1 VNKVDSTQT
10 VYRPYPGVALVVT
23 PWGSVL
29 LGAPADAFKATR
41 RFCDQHALPFPKVLV
56 APPRLVVQ
64 AVPQFVPEFFLYDFL
79 FVHGAAFKPELM
91 DTRLQFVMRPEHMA
105 AAKKAL
111 TMTLVGPSHQE
122 LLGYAEAAPDCG
134 LDAET
139 CTFLSGLSRSMA
151 IKKAGHIRQ
160 VDDMVDMVP
169 FDANGQA
176 QLFAGRLQIVCD
188 DTQTLRLRSGGAEV
202 AVDLS
207 QSGPVTPFATL
218 PRPQAPLR
226 PQTFGMQALGTR
238 SGFDLSGPTTG
249 FVLWVNGRAI
259 LYDGPVGTR
268 HLLASQ
274 GLTLDDIDGIV
285 LSHCHEDHMGSFV
298 EMLLSGAR
306 PKVYTAEPIY
316 RSALVKLAS
325 YFNCSEAAAAQLM
338 DYVPVSPQQPKSLL
352 GADFH
357 FFYTAHAIPTLGV
370 AVQLLRGSRRYG
382 MQISGDT
389 LHHAGLDKMHQEG
402 TLSAARCAAM
412 KHRIP
417 EKKVP
422 NQLYLADVGEALI
435 HGHPQ
440 DWADNPNDVVYYHC
454 PDSAHTRSFNHPV
467 AQPGAVYSLL
477 EAPQTTAIL
486 PARLLRALQALQIDS
501 PATLSH
507 LLHAGTT
514 RTYAA
519 GDKVQCA
526 GSQGSDK
533 QLCLVVAGG
542 LQPCQWPHA
551 ANVRPRAGADAPAE
565 SASAAAAAPGP
576 DGEPAAKAADTPV
589 AGTDLSTALGPGD
602 FFGYFTA
609 EHAYAAQPLEAAI
622 PSEVFH
628 LDTALLTPLL
638 CEPGQQAWVRSLCRL
653 RPLIDRCALFAQLPP
668 QMRTT
673 LAHAAQLLQAAPG
686 AVLPTAGKEQSFLL
700 LLSGTARASGGVGT
714 PSGSSGLLGPQ
725 SFVGQH
731 AVLNLPPPHSEY
743 VVQQEVQCLSI
754 ACETLRL
761 LCKKSTVLQQTLLQA
776 AQ

>member
-1 VNKVDSTQT
+1 VNKVEGTQT

-29 LGAPADAFKATR
+29 LGAPADAFKATK
-41 RFCDQHALPFPKVLV
+41 RFCDQHALPFPRILV
-56 APPRLVVQ
+56 APPQLVVQ

-111 TMTLVGPSHQE
+111 TMTLVGPTHQE
-122 LLGYAEAAPDCG
+122 LQGYAEAAPGCG
-134 LDAET
+134 LDQET
-139 CTFLSGLSRSMA
+139 IAFLSGLSGSMA
-151 IKKAGHIRQ
+151 IKKAGQPRP
-160 VDDMVDMVP
+160 VDDLIDMVP

-176 QLFAGRLQIVCD
+176 MLFAGRLQIAYD

-202 AVDLS
+202 RVDLANS
-207 QSGPVTPFATL
+207 QPVTPFATL
-218 PRPQAPLR
+218 PSPHSPLR

-249 FVLWVNGRAI
+249 FVLWINGRAI

-325 YFNCSEAAAAQLM
+325 YFNCSEEAAAQLM
-338 DYVPVSPQQPKSLL
+338 DYVPVLPQQPTSLL

-357 FFYTAHAIPTLGV
+357 FFYTAHAIPTLGLEV
-370 AVQLLRGSRRYG
+370 LLQRGSKAYG

-402 TLSAARCAAM
+402 TLSSPRWAAM
-412 KHRIP
+412 KDRIP
-417 EKKVP
+417 QQALP
-422 NQLYLADVGEALI
+422 NRLYLADVGEALI

-440 DWADNPNDVVYYHC
+440 DWANNPNNVVYYHC
-454 PDSAHTRSFNHPV
+454 PDSAHTRSFNHPI

-477 EAPQTTAIL
+477 EAPQTSTIL
-486 PARLLRALQALQIDS
+486 PARLLRALQSLQIDS

-507 LLHAGTT
+507 LLHAGIT

-519 GDKVQCA
+519 GETVACA
-526 GSQGSDK
+526 GPQGADK

-542 LQPCQWPHA
+542 LQPRPSLA
-551 ANVRPRAGADAPAE
+551 AQASHNPA
-565 SASAAAAAPGP
+565 
-576 DGEPAAKAADTPV
+576 TQ
-589 AGTDLSTALGPGD
+589 LNPGD
-602 FFGYFTA
+602 FFGYFTPDLSLG
-609 EHAYAAQPLEAAI
+609 AQPLLATI

-628 LDTALLTPLL
+628 LDTALLQPLL
-638 CEPGQQAWVRSLCRL
+638 DGPGQQARVSNLCRL
-653 RPLIDRCALFAQLPP
+653 RPLIDQCALFAQLPP
-668 QMRTT
+668 EMRTT
-673 LAHAAQLLQAAPG
+673 LAHGARHLRVAQGEA
-686 AVLPTAGKEQSFLL
+686 LPTSGKGLPFLVV
-700 LLSGTARASGGVGT
+700 LSGSASNKHSATGAAGAKA
-714 PSGSSGLLGPQ
+714 LLGPQ
-725 SFVGQH
+725 DFVGQH
-731 AVLNLPPPHSEY
+731 AVLQLPQPHSAY
-743 VVQQEVQCLSI
+743 VAQQDVECLSFGGEI
-754 ACETLRL
+754 LRL
-761 LCKKSTVLQQTLLQA
+761 LCKRSTLLQQTLLQA